1 MLSTLIIT
9 IVTSSL
15 PLNSTSCHMKEVSP
29 DNTLLKLRPLSPGSS
44 ISISDGV
51 FPSGKNPPYSFIS
64 WSQYDS
70 TPSSGRFST

>member
-1 MLSTLIIT
+1 MLSTLTIT

-15 PLNSTSCHMKEVSP
+15 PLYSTSCHMNRVSP
-29 DNTLLKLRPLSPGSS
+29 DRTLLKLSPSSPGSS

-70 TPSSGRFST
+70 TPSIGRFST